1 MQKQKKWRA
10 AAVALLGVA
19 VATTAVVSVRAVDVS
34 VTAPH
39 APAVESA
46 LRAIMETSVRAQS
59 KDVHVPTGVNLRDPE
74 LAARA
79 IGHYSAACRTCHGAP
94 GAKAD
99 PWMVIYPAAPD
110 LTQRE
115 VVGAWSDEE
124 LFWILKHGVKD
135 TGMMALGPTHQD
147 KDIWAVTAFV
157 RQLPT
162 MSAERYAELVAAYRA
177 KQESQHAHHHH

>member
-1 MQKQKKWRA
+1 MQKQKMWRV
-10 AAVALLGVA
+10 AAVAFGVA
-19 VATTAVVSVRAVDVS
+19 AVTTAVVSVRAVDVS

-39 APAVESA
+39 APAVERT
-46 LRAIMETSVRAQS
+46 LRAIMESSVREQS
-59 KDVHVPTGVNLRDPE
+59 KGVHVPTGVNLRDPE

-110 LTQRE
+110 LTKHE
-115 VVGAWSDEE
+115 VVGGWSDEE
-124 LFWILKHGVKD
+124 LFWILKHGVRD

-162 MSAERYAELVAAYRA
+162 MSAERYAEMVAAYRT